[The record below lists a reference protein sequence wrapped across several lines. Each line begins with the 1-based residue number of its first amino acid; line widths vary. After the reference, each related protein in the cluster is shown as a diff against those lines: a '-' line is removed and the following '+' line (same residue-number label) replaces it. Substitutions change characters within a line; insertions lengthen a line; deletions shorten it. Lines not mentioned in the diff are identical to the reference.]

1 MGSKKKNNL
10 PLKFK
15 FPRVDT
21 LLALSSKITPC
32 KKRNFICRY
41 GQILDLLTTYVN
53 VSALVALSQYYDP
66 SLICFTFK
74 GFQLALTI
82 EEYEKLLGL
91 FVKDHPPFAMLGELL
106 MSESVFEAL
115 HLSVE
120 EVALGLGP
128 KGFSRKLLEEKAWAL
143 EKEGKLVPLSATLAL
158 LIYGVVLFL
167 NDDNYIN
174 PSIISVFVSGN
185 PVPALVYDVYYCLH
199 TRREKRKG
207 VVLSYA
213 SLLYTWLLSHTPQN
227 GPWVNFLKDLRWS
240 QKFSSLTAEVV
251 VWYHPTSN
259 IEQVIVSCGDF
270 LNVPFMGPR
279 GCINYNPSLAM
290 RQLGYL
296 MENETRDE
304 FLKDFTLPSLGAE
317 NQTLLQKVKQ
327 AWTQIHR
334 KDKELGKRD
343 CRAKKPYC

>member
-143 EKEGKLVPLSATLAL
+143 EKEGKLRDQFSTL
-158 LIYGVVLFL
+158 
-167 NDDNYIN
+167 
-174 PSIISVFVSGN
+174 
-185 PVPALVYDVYYCLH
+185 
-199 TRREKRKG
+199 K
-207 VVLSYA
+207 
-213 SLLYTWLLSHTPQN
+213 
-227 GPWVNFLKDLRWS
+227 
-240 QKFSSLTAEVV
+240 
-251 VWYHPTSN
+251 
-259 IEQVIVSCGDF
+259 
-270 LNVPFMGPR
+270 
-279 GCINYNPSLAM
+279 
-290 RQLGYL
+290 
-296 MENETRDE
+296 NE
-304 FLKDFTLPSLGAE
+304 SLGWLNE
-317 NQTLLQKVKQ
+317 KTRINSFLDTYVGSINLLQPSAAMYRVKYDCLVRFCNEL
-327 AWTQIHR
+327 T
-334 KDKELGKRD
+334 KEDPWKLED
-343 CRAKKPYC
+343 ALEDADENTTPHSIL